1 MIFIEY
7 SLKKELYFLLYD
19 YICAITDINLNT
31 RRLLNILYNY
41 FAQKQGFFLRRFWEE
56 KSLNTLNLILII

>member
-1 MIFIEY
+1 MIFSFYLKNIIDTNLMIFIEY

-41 FAQKQGFFLRRFWEE
+41 FAQKQGFFLRRF
-56 KSLNTLNLILII
+56 